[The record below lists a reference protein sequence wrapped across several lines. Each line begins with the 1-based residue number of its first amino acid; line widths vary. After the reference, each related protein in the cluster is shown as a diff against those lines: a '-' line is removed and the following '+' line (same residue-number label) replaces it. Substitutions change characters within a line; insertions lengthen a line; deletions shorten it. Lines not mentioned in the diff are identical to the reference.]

1 MVVYLVASM
10 AVESVAQMV
19 GSSVVRCVA
28 QWVANSVVRRDVRT
42 AVYLAEY

>member
-1 MVVYLVASM
+1 MVASM

-19 GSSVVRCVA
+19 GSSVVRWVA

-42 AVYLAEY
+42 AVYLAE